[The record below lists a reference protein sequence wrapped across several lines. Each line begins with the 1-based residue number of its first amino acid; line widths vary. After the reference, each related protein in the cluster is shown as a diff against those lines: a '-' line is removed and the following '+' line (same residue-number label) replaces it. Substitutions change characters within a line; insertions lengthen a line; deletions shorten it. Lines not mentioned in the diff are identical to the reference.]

1 MQNKFNISIFVPE
14 LRNFMKKTLIY
25 LLSVFLLIGGESLR
39 TSAKSFYF
47 QKKEDSRI
55 NLVVIDPGHGGKDPG
70 AVNGNSCEKDISL
83 DIALKLGNY
92 ITSNFPETKVIY
104 TRTKDIFVP
113 LHQRANIANKNGADL
128 FISIH
133 VNFEN
138 SKSVQGTETF
148 VLGVED
154 YRSKANLEVAKKEN
168 SVILLED
175 DYSTTYQGFDN
186 SPESYIMFETVQQE
200 YTEQSLI
207 LASSIQNQFREGAQR
222 KDRSVK
228 MAGFLVLWQTTMP
241 SVLIETGFISHPQ
254 ERNYLTSEAGKTKLA
269 SAIFD
274 AFKDY
279 KKKIEA
285 KSSFNLITEKPP
297 VITEA
302 KIFTNEENVRPPLQE
317 AANEG
322 IYFSVQIAAL
332 KTIIDIKPENFMG
345 ETSIFKLNS
354 GNIYRYFSG
363 RFDDYNKAVKEKAR
377 LENKF
382 GDAFVVAIEDGELIS
397 VKKAMRK
404 M

>member
-14 LRNFMKKTLIY
+14 LRNFMKKALLY
-25 LLSVFLLIGGESLR
+25 LFILFLLIGGDSLPI
-39 TSAKSFYF
+39 SAKSSFF

-55 NLVVIDPGHGGKDPG
+55 TLVVIDPGHGGKDPG
-70 AVNGNSCEKDISL
+70 AVNGNSCEKDIVL

-104 TRTKDIFVP
+104 TRTKDVFIP

-175 DYSTTYQGFDN
+175 NYSTSYQGFDN

-200 YTEQSLI
+200 YTEQSLL
-207 LASSIQNQFREGAQR
+207 LASSVQNQFREKAQR

-241 SVLIETGFISHPQ
+241 SVLIETGFISHPT
-254 ERNYLTSEAGKTKLA
+254 ERNYLVSEAGKTHLA
-269 SAIFD
+269 SSIFD

-285 KSSFNLITEKPP
+285 KSSFNLITEKPQTVNKTP
-297 VITEA
+297 IATPEIT
-302 KIFTNEENVRPPLQE
+302 RPPLQQ
-317 AANEG
+317 AANKG

-332 KTIIDIKPENFMG
+332 KTIIDTKPENFMG
-345 ETSIFKLNS
+345 ETSIFKLSS

-363 RFDDYNKAVKEKAR
+363 RFENYNNAVKEKAR
-377 LENKF
+377 LESKF